1 MKRIAVRVILGL
13 VALSVATFA
22 VLAFIHPR
30 ADRSWVPQHAVMT
43 HAELRG
49 DSASLHRLR
58 NFTYTSLDAFSP
70 GYDDR
75 RYDLTK
81 LETVW
86 FIVTPFSKQWRGP
99 AHTFVSF
106 GFSDSQYVAIS
117 VEARREPGETYGPVT
132 GMFKQFELIYII
144 GDERDLIGSRA
155 IHGDDDVYLYPIRT
169 TPDRMR
175 ALFVEML
182 TRANAL
188 GTSPEFYNTLTN
200 NCTSNVVDH
209 VNDIAPRR
217 VPQGIKTILP
227 GYADEV
233 AYSLGLIDNSITLEQ
248 ARARYRVNERARRFA
263 NDPNFSRRIREI

>member
-86 FIVTPFSKQWRGP
+86 FIVTPFSKHWRGP
-99 AHTFVSF
+99 A
-106 GFSDSQYVAIS
+106 GCGCRRCWLGS
-117 VEARREPGETYGPVT
+117 VGSWCWRGPTGRVWIGCARRW
-132 GMFKQFELIYII
+132 
-144 GDERDLIGSRA
+144 
-155 IHGDDDVYLYPIRT
+155 
-169 TPDRMR
+169 
-175 ALFVEML
+175 
-182 TRANAL
+182 
-188 GTSPEFYNTLTN
+188 TS
-200 NCTSNVVDH
+200 
-209 VNDIAPRR
+209 
-217 VPQGIKTILP
+217 
-227 GYADEV
+227 
-233 AYSLGLIDNSITLEQ
+233 
-248 ARARYRVNERARRFA
+248 
-263 NDPNFSRRIREI
+263 